1 MVSGAVDLAVTGGQ
15 ILLMTLLSHRLLTR
29 LVLHR
34 KWPNPHVRI
43 LAVTIGSVLSG
54 VTLGL
59 GILSG
64 IQ

>member
-1 MVSGAVDLAVTGGQ
+1 MVSGGTDLALTGGLL
-15 ILLMTLLSHRLLTR
+15 LLMTLLSHRLLTR

-34 KWPNPHVRI
+34 SWPNPHIRI
-43 LAVTIGSVLSG
+43 LAVTVGSVLSG
-54 VTLGL
+54 ILLAL